1 MCFKQRK
8 DCLQVKSPIWV
19 PALTECCQSQ
29 RSIQLA
35 LLLIPTSDPKR
46 YVQVTMT
53 GIPVFGWSRKICSTC
68 NDTNS
73 NILSSKRY
81 LQLSVVWVPAC
92 TKVKDVLTHVSA
104 PMPTLVH
111 VIVTHCC
118 ICVLLSHISCFS
130 QISILIS
137 ASLFSSHACFV
148 RRCDCISAGV
158 CAWHLQRC
166 QEDTKRAKTDII
178 FDINNDNWQFN
189 RALCALSAIKRFFF
203 YWKSSCRVSIV

>member
-35 LLLIPTSDPKR
+35 FVLIPTSYPKR

-53 GIPVFGWSRKICSTC
+53 RIPVFGWSRKICSTC

-81 LQLSVVWVPAC
+81 LQPSVVWVPAC

-104 PMPTLVH
+104 PMP
-111 VIVTHCC
+111 HCHSHPLLHL
-118 ICVLLSHISCFS
+118 CVALSHQLLLTNFNSDQCKFVLKSC
-130 QISILIS
+130 
-137 ASLFSSHACFV
+137 LFRAALQLHQ
-148 RRCDCISAGV
+148 RRCLCMAFATMPRRHQEGQDRHHF
-158 CAWHLQRC
+158 WHQ
-166 QEDTKRAKTDII
+166 Q
-178 FDINNDNWQFN
+178 Q
-189 RALCALSAIKRFFF
+189 
-203 YWKSSCRVSIV
+203 

>member
-1 MCFKQRK
+1 MFKLQWQEFP
-8 DCLQVKSPIWV
+8 CLV
-19 PALTECCQSQ
+19 
-29 RSIQLA
+29 
-35 LLLIPTSDPKR
+35 DPER
-46 YVQVTMT
+46 YVQRAMIR
-53 GIPVFGWSRKICSTC
+53 IPTYCHQKDIFNCLWYESLHVPR
-68 NDTNS
+68 
-73 NILSSKRY
+73 SKMCWHM
-81 LQLSVVWVPAC
+81 SVHQC
-92 TKVKDVLTHVSA
+92 HT
-104 PMPTLVH
+104 

-203 YWKSSCRVSIV
+203 YWKSSCRVSILVNLSNTIVFLIKN